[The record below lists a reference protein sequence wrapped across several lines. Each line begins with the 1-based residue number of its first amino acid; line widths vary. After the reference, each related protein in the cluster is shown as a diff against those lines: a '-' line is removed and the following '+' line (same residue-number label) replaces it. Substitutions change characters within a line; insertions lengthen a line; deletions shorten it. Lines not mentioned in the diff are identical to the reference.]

1 MQKNKINKMYL
12 VSNEIAVLEI
22 LMGLDKNDRKILEST
37 NIKFYVH
44 VFFSQLSDHY
54 LYCHITLKLQIS
66 SPLYKNYAKGGI
78 RTRGSSLGVPRR
90 RALTSHASMLNLS
103 LPILV

>member
-1 MQKNKINKMYL
+1 MYL

-22 LMGLDKNDRKILEST
+22 LVGLDILDKNDWKILEST

-44 VFFSQLSDHY
+44 VFFHSWSY

-66 SPLYKNYAKGGI
+66 SPLYKNYAMGGI